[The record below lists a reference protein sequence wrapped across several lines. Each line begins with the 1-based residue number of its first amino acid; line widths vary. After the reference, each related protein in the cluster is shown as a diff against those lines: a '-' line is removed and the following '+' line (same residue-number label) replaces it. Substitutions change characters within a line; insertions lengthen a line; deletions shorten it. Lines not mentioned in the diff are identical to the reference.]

1 MNMKNDKS
9 GNVVLRC
16 EKISKSFPGVK
27 ANQEIGLEIRQGEIH
42 AILGENGAGKTTLMN
57 IIYGLCRPDS
67 GRIICRG
74 KDVDIKCPEDAI
86 NLGIGMI
93 HQHFTL
99 VPPLNVVE
107 NIILGKCPIRGLF
120 VDFRK
125 ARQIVQDLSQR
136 YGLRA
141 EIGAKVG
148 DLPIG
153 IQQRVE
159 ILKALY
165 RGADILIMD
174 EPTAVLTPQE
184 TRKLFQSM
192 REMVKSGKT
201 VIFISHKLDEV
212 MEISDLITILRNGK
226 KVTTLKKDETDKK
239 ELARLM
245 VGREVLFRI
254 PQEEVEKGSLILNI
268 QQVYARDNRG
278 LEKVKGI
285 SLKIRGGEILGIAG
299 ISGNGQKELAE
310 VVTGL
315 RAVISGKIYLQGREI
330 THCSPSRIRKLG
342 VAHIPEDRRNLG
354 SILDLNLVD
363 NLVLDRFRQSPF
375 SHLGFLHWSQINQTA
390 RSLLKAYDIRNIRE
404 GTRAGSLSGGNLQ
417 RLILARELS
426 SQHKLLVI
434 NKPSRGLDVGS
445 IEYVR
450 KQIQAQKQA
459 GIAVLLISEDLDEII
474 DLSDRIVVI
483 YRGGIMGEV
492 RSGEISR
499 EEIGLMMGGT
509 PSGQIRA
516 SLAGKED

>member
-1 MNMKNDKS
+1 M
-9 GNVVLRC
+9 RC

-27 ANQEIGLEIRQGEIH
+27 ANKEIDLEIRQGEIH

-57 IIYGLCRPDS
+57 IIYGLYRPDS
-67 GRIICRG
+67 GRIIYRG
-74 KDVDIKCPEDAI
+74 KDIDVKCPEDAI
-86 NLGIGMI
+86 KLGIGMI

-99 VPPLNVVE
+99 VPPLTVVE
-107 NIILGKCPIRGLF
+107 NIILGKCPTRGLF
-120 VDFRK
+120 VDYQK
-125 ARQIVQDLSQR
+125 ARQIVQELSRR
-136 YGLRA
+136 YGLQL
-141 EIGAKVG
+141 EGDAKVG

-159 ILKALY
+159 ILKTLY
-165 RGADILIMD
+165 RGADTLIMD

-192 REMVKSGKT
+192 REMVESGKT

-212 MEISDLITILRNGK
+212 MEISDRITILRNGE
-226 KVTTLKKDETDKK
+226 KVTLLKKDETDKK

-245 VGREVLFRI
+245 VGREVFFRI
-254 PQEEVEKGSLILNI
+254 PKKEAEKGALILNVE
-268 QQVYARDNRG
+268 QVYARDNRG

-285 SLKIRGGEILGIAG
+285 SLKIRAGEILGIAG

-330 THCSPSRIRKLG
+330 THYSPARIRKLG
-342 VAHIPEDRRNLG
+342 VAHVPDDRRNLG

-363 NLVLDRFRQSPF
+363 NLILDRFRQSPF
-375 SHLGFLHWSQINQTA
+375 SHLGFLHWSQIRQAAQN
-390 RSLLKAYDIRNIRE
+390 LLMAYDIRNIRE
-404 GTRAGSLSGGNLQ
+404 GNRAGSLSGGNLQ

-450 KQIQAQKQA
+450 KQIQAQKQS
-459 GIAVLLISEDLDEII
+459 GNAVLLISEDLDEIL
-474 DLSDRIVVI
+474 DLSDQIAVI
-483 YRGGIMGEV
+483 YRGGIMGMV

-509 PSGQIRA
+509 PLGQIRS
-516 SLAGKED
+516 SLTGRKD